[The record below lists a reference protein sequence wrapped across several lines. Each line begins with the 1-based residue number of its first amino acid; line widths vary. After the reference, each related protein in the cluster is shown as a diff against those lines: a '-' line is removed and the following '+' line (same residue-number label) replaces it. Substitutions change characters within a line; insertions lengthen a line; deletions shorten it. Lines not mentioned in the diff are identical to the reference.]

1 MPDMVDAPDEKSV
14 MTYVSSYYHTFAKQK
29 NKNIGGNRIAKVL
42 GCFEKQ
48 FRSTFFFINFYDFF
62 ADCCQF
68 NGD

>member
-1 MPDMVDAPDEKSV
+1 MSDMVDAPDEKSV

-29 NKNIGGNRIAKVL
+29 NKNIGGNRIAKVF
-42 GCFEKQ
+42 GFFEKK
-48 FRSTFFFINFYDFF
+48 FRALFFLSIFMILF